1 MTAPEAPTAAPA
13 VSAHEPRAGRSWLR
27 YALIA
32 GAIGGVVALEGLAAW
47 MLFPSAP
54 APVAENAVDD
64 HGEALA
70 AADPLAPAE
79 SHEPRRE
86 VDLGEFS
93 VTSFQ
98 PVSGSTLSI
107 NFHLYGAVL
116 AADDHEFHERFE
128 EHRHRFRES
137 VIVIVRSSDL
147 ADLTDAG
154 LGLIKRKVLEKT
166 NRALGKPLLKDVV
179 FSEFSLVEH

>member
-1 MTAPEAPTAAPA
+1 MTATEAHAPAPEAAAPPA
-13 VSAHEPRAGRSWLR
+13 KRSTLR
-27 YALIA
+27 YILVAVGILI
-32 GAIGGVVALEGLAAW
+32 VVGLEGAAAW
-47 MLFPSAP
+47 MLFPRHEEEP
-54 APVAENAVDD
+54 TAEA
-64 HGEALA
+64 GEKGEGEHA
-70 AADPLAPAE
+70 AADPLAPE
-79 SHEPRRE
+79 GSHEGRKE

-98 PVSGSTLSI
+98 PVSGTTLSI

-116 AADDHEFHERFE
+116 EADDGEFHELFE
-128 EHRHRFRES
+128 ENRHRFRES

>member
-1 MTAPEAPTAAPA
+1 MTSTEAPAAPPETAAA
-13 VSAHEPRAGRSWLR
+13 QPRRSRLR
-27 YALIA
+27 HVLIG
-32 GAIGGVVALEGLAAW
+32 GAILLVVALEGLAAW
-47 MLFPSAP
+47 VLFPGEATRAP
-54 APVAENAVDD
+54 AAEGAE
-64 HGEALA
+64 HPPT
-70 AADPLAPAE
+70 ADPLAPE
-79 SHEPRRE
+79 DSHEARKE

-98 PVSGSTLSI
+98 PVSGTTLSI

-116 AADDHEFHERFE
+116 EADDAEFHELFE
-128 EHRHRFRES
+128 ENRHRFRES

-166 NRALGKPLLKDVV
+166 NRALGEPLLKDVV

>member
-1 MTAPEAPTAAPA
+1 MTSTEAPTAP
-13 VSAHEPRAGRSWLR
+13 AHETAEVRPKRSLLR
-27 YALIA
+27 YVLMG
-32 GAIGGVVALEGLAAW
+32 GAILGVVALEGAAAW
-47 MLFPSAP
+47 MLFPHEAAAP
-54 APVAENAVDD
+54 AEA
-64 HGEALA
+64 GEKGQEEPAT
-70 AADPLAPAE
+70 ADPLAAE
-79 SHEPRRE
+79 GSHEARKE
-86 VDLGEFS
+86 VDLGDFS

-98 PVSGSTLSI
+98 PVSGTTLSI
-107 NFHLYGAVL
+107 NFHLYGEVL
-116 AADDHEFHERFE
+116 EADDAEFLERFE
-128 EHRHRFRES
+128 ENRHRFRES

>member
-1 MTAPEAPTAAPA
+1 MTATEAPAAPA
-13 VSAHEPRAGRSWLR
+13 AEHTEARPKRGMLR
-27 YALIA
+27 YLLIGA
-32 GAIGGVVALEGLAAW
+32 GILTVVAIEGAAAW
-47 MLFPSAP
+47 MLFPSHGVSPETEA
-54 APVAENAVDD
+54 AEPGHEEHAQ
-64 HGEALA
+64 
-70 AADPLAPAE
+70 ADPLAPEGSQE
-79 SHEPRRE
+79 SRKE

-98 PVSGSTLSI
+98 PVSGTTLSI

-116 AADDHEFHERFE
+116 AADDAEFQERFE
-128 EHRHRFRES
+128 ESRHRFRES

>member
-1 MTAPEAPTAAPA
+1 
-13 VSAHEPRAGRSWLR
+13 LR
-27 YALIA
+27 YGLI
-32 GAIGGVVALEGLAAW
+32 GLAIGGVVALEGLAAW
-47 MLFPSAP
+47 MLFPSEP
-54 APVAENAVDD
+54 APQAAADAGAP
-64 HGEALA
+64 GEELA
-70 AADPLAPAE
+70 AADPLAPE
-79 SHEPRRE
+79 TSHEPRKE

-98 PVSGSTLSI
+98 PVSSSTLSI

-116 AADDHEFHERFE
+116 EADDEEFQERFE

>member
-1 MTAPEAPTAAPA
+1 MTATETHAPAPEAAAPPA
-13 VSAHEPRAGRSWLR
+13 KRSTLR
-27 YALIA
+27 YILIA
-32 GAIGGVVALEGLAAW
+32 VGILIVVGLEGAAAW
-47 MLFPSAP
+47 MLFPRHEEAP
-54 APVAENAVDD
+54 AAEA
-64 HGEALA
+64 GEKGHEEH
-70 AADPLAPAE
+70 AADPLAPE
-79 SHEPRRE
+79 GSHEGRKE

-98 PVSGSTLSI
+98 PVSGTTLSI

-116 AADDHEFHERFE
+116 EADDGEFHELFE
-128 EHRHRFRES
+128 ENRHRFRES